1 MFYADEFARIPL
13 AGVRAFPIIIMDK
26 FENKVLKFI
35 RDNKLIQRGDKVTVG
50 FSGGADS
57 VCLFT
62 VLHKLKRLLGI
73 SLQAVHVNH
82 NLRGAEALRD
92 EEFCIQFA
100 RELGEP
106 IQTVSID
113 VRGYASMNGLTEEES
128 GRILRYEALQ
138 IKAGEFA
145 GRDNPKHDLRSKHEA
160 KENAKEAGGPIRDFI
175 SYEGQPTEEAVG
187 NKVNAQEIGGKGMQE
202 EKEETA
208 LIAVAHHADDQAET
222 VLLNLMRGSGLKG
235 LAGMKAKRDNIIR
248 PLLGVSRSDIIDY
261 LERQNISYVD
271 DSTNFENEH
280 TRNRLRNIII
290 PELKAS
296 VNQAASEHIALSAA
310 IIQDADEYIQE
321 EARHYVDGL
330 DNPETEDG
338 IIKLKIKQNELKEK
352 ARILRRYVII
362 ESLGRLNVPL
372 KDWGEKHF
380 SDIDEALFKNKGY
393 HVDLPGQV
401 YAENAYKETWLCVR
415 KATI

>member
-1 MFYADEFARIPL
+1 
-13 AGVRAFPIIIMDK
+13 
-26 FENKVLKFI
+26 
-35 RDNKLIQRGDKVTVG
+35 
-50 FSGGADS
+50 
-57 VCLFT
+57 
-62 VLHKLKRLLGI
+62 
-73 SLQAVHVNH
+73 
-82 NLRGAEALRD
+82 
-92 EEFCIQFA
+92 
-100 RELGEP
+100 
-106 IQTVSID
+106 
-113 VRGYASMNGLTEEES
+113 
-128 GRILRYEALQ
+128 
-138 IKAGEFA
+138 
-145 GRDNPKHDLRSKHEA
+145 
-160 KENAKEAGGPIRDFI
+160 
-175 SYEGQPTEEAVG
+175 
-187 NKVNAQEIGGKGMQE
+187 MQE

-261 LERQNISYVD
+261 LGRQNISYVD

-310 IIQDADEYIQE
+310 IIQDADEYIQA
-321 EARHYVDGL
+321 EARCYVDGL
-330 DNPETEDG
+330 DEPKTEDG